1 MLSIELK
8 AQRQE
13 GLWPLA
19 ATSYYER
26 WINTQLLTVL
36 CNSRRTGSKREKTKR
51 E

>member
-1 MLSIELK
+1 MLSIDSK

-26 WINTQLLTVL
+26 WTNTQLLTVL
-36 CNSRRTGSKREKTKR
+36 FNSRRTGSKREKTKR

>member
-1 MLSIELK
+1 MLSIDSK

-13 GLWPLA
+13 GLWPLE

-26 WINTQLLTVL
+26 WTNTQLLTVL
-36 CNSRRTGSKREKTKR
+36 CNSRTGSKREKTKR